1 MNNTIKRRIFD
12 AVVWSAS
19 LLFACGLL
27 LDSALAD
34 DQAIA
39 GISVSGQTEGISA
52 NTQFAFRDKWRWA

>member
-1 MNNTIKRRIFD
+1 MSNTIKRRIFD

-34 DQAIA
+34 ELAVA
-39 GISVSGQTEGISA
+39 GIGTSCPTEGGDLGEHA
-52 NTQFAFRDKWRWA
+52 VRVPR